1 MNLLPPSS
9 SKRIFGLDFLRA
21 FAILWVVYDHSTSYI
36 NHKYQFWF
44 YLPINFFDG
53 VTVFFVLSGYL
64 IGNIFLTQFYGNDFS
79 FKKIVRFWI
88 RRWLR
93 TLPAFY
99 FVYGVF
105 FLYILISD
113 KALEQFSFKIF
124 FFVQN
129 FLSPPPNWFLEA
141 WSLSVEEWFYVLFPV
156 TIFVVSFIFK
166 RKKNIL
172 LMVISI
178 FLLLPLTL
186 RLYYFYT
193 DNFQKFPLIEYRNVV
208 LFRLDSVMFGV
219 LAAAVQKRFYSFLKS
234 RKNILLLIGCI
245 IFVFRFVIV
254 TFAIRMNLY
263 FSVLL
268 FTIEPFAIFLCIPFF
283 ADWQIDFRKYFFSKT
298 ITIISV
304 VSYSAYLLNKTT
316 IQNVIIIEF
325 LQRTHLDKVS
335 WVYLTI
341 PVYFAYWIIVMI
353 LSVSLHLLIEKPV
366 MQWRDRK
373 FI

>member
-1 MNLLPPSS
+1 M
-9 SKRIFGLDFLRA
+9 
-21 FAILWVVYDHSTSYI
+21 
-36 NHKYQFWF
+36 
-44 YLPINFFDG
+44 
-53 VTVFFVLSGYL
+53 
-64 IGNIFLTQFYGNDFS
+64 
-79 FKKIVRFWI
+79 
-88 RRWLR
+88 
-93 TLPAFY
+93 
-99 FVYGVF
+99 
-105 FLYILISD
+105 
-113 KALEQFSFKIF
+113 
-124 FFVQN
+124 
-129 FLSPPPNWFLEA
+129 
-141 WSLSVEEWFYVLFPV
+141 
-156 TIFVVSFIFK
+156 
-166 RKKNIL
+166 
-172 LMVISI
+172 
-178 FLLLPLTL
+178 
-186 RLYYFYT
+186 
-193 DNFQKFPLIEYRNVV
+193 
-208 LFRLDSVMFGV
+208 
-219 LAAAVQKRFYSFLKS
+219 
-234 RKNILLLIGCI
+234 IGCI

>member
-21 FAILWVVYDHSTSYI
+21 VAILWVVYDHSTSYI

-172 LMVISI
+172 LMVLSI

-341 PVYFAYWIIVMI
+341 PVYFAYWIIVVM

>member
-21 FAILWVVYDHSTSYI
+21 VAILWVVYDHSTSYI